1 MVTLREVMYDAE
13 LGTLARVGRSVL
25 LATTLITIYC
35 MGTFL
40 VSAQDSL
47 QSGLRIDAERE
58 FVSITDSLADPSDF
72 YDYSSQSEGVERV
85 GKFYNALSE
94 DLTGGTFLT
103 VFNQRIS
110 VANDSPLRAFA
121 AGPDGEAGRADDYFH
136 PFMNTEVYDIR
147 SVQLNRNAWEF
158 YGLGLS
164 DNAVGIDWDSVDY
177 MGPGPHPLVLG
188 SKYRSIY
195 DIGDSIR
202 VGFYNIV
209 VDFKVQGFLDERSM
223 LFLKGDFNY
232 PLDEVMVIPYP
243 VSVEPMKISEDGPLD
258 FYRILVFAMI
268 SGDIALRGDQ
278 DFDTIANEVALLAQ
292 QSGFNEYAFLGASEY
307 LTQFRLVRNLVLSN
321 KSLVIYTVSAV
332 AVIAL
337 FLATGVSL
345 YAARLR
351 SARDRSL
358 WAVGVSTNEIVQL
371 RIRSNALYWLLSGLI
386 FVTGLRFLP
395 GQDSKSLL
403 VVAALAAGYCV
414 YESFIEKSVVDR
426 LVLE

>member
-1 MVTLREVMYDAE
+1 MVTLREVMYDSR
-13 LGTLARVGRSVL
+13 LGIFARVGRSVL
-25 LATTLITIYC
+25 LSTTLIIIYC
-35 MGTFL
+35 VGTFL
-40 VSAQDSL
+40 VSAEDSL
-47 QSGLRIDAERE
+47 QSGLRSDAERE

-72 YDYSSQSEGVERV
+72 YDYSSEREGVERV

-94 DLTGGTFLT
+94 DLTGGTFLS
-103 VFNQRIS
+103 VFNQR
-110 VANDSPLRAFA
+110 VAVGSDSSLRAFA
-121 AGPDGEAGRADDYFH
+121 AGPDGEAGSADDYFD
-136 PFMNTEVYDIR
+136 PFMNTDVYDIR
-147 SVQLNRNAWEF
+147 SIQLNKNAWEF
-158 YGLGLS
+158 YGLELG
-164 DNAVGIDWDSVDY
+164 DNASEIDWDSVDY
-177 MGPGPHPLVLG
+177 MGAGPHPLVLG
-188 SKYRSIY
+188 SNYRSIY
-195 DIGDSIR
+195 DIGDSVR

-209 VDFKVQGFLDERSM
+209 IDFKVQGFLNERSM
-223 LFLKGDFNY
+223 LFFKGDFNY
-232 PLDEVMVIPYP
+232 SLDEIMVIPYP
-243 VSVEPMKISEDGPLD
+243 VSVETKEITEDGRLD

-268 SGDIALRGDQ
+268 SGDIALREDQ
-278 DFDTIANEVALLAQ
+278 VFDTIANEVALLGQ

-307 LTQFRLVRNLVLSN
+307 LTQFRLVRNLVVSN

-358 WAVGVSTNEIVQL
+358 WTVGVSTKEIVQL

-386 FVTGLRFLP
+386 FFTGLQFLP

-403 VVAALAAGYCV
+403 VVAALAFGYCV

-426 LVLE
+426 LVHK